1 MTNYSCP
8 MHPEV
13 RSAQTGTCPKCGMKL
28 EQQEGEQV
36 SRARSEEEQHK
47 RKS

>member
-13 RSAQTGTCPKCGMKL
+13 RSTQAGTRPKCGMKL

-36 SRARSEEEQHK
+36 SRARNEEEQQN
-47 RKS
+47 RKA